1 MTSTTTDLDDP
12 TAGAHLDDDQLQ
24 AIYRHRGPFLTLYL
38 DTPGLDPESR
48 HEFDLRWK
56 SLRRVAVEEGAP
68 EELLA
73 QVDAVI
79 DGVDV
84 FDDTL
89 VVVATNTEI
98 LLDGPIGARRGMDQV
113 FWHELPRLVPL
124 IERRAEQI
132 PYVVVL
138 ADREGADLAVVDRD
152 DLATAATVE
161 GSRLH
166 LSRSA
171 PGGWSQRRYQQR
183 AENQWERNAA
193 EVAAHVAELADEV
206 GAAFVA
212 VAGDVRALQ
221 FLGEHLADRHRD
233 LLREIRGGR
242 HEGDDLDGAAEDVAR
257 LQATAAAE
265 VTVAALEDY
274 AQQRAASKAVQGA
287 DATFA
292 SLQRGMVRRLFVVD
306 DLGDDR
312 PSSHCW
318 ITDEPML
325 VAADGASLRDLG
337 HTPRRAPAVDAAIRA
352 ALAQG
357 GDVVLAPRNGPKSPD
372 GGIGAVLRG

>member
-1 MTSTTTDLDDP
+1 MTSTTTGLGGAA
-12 TAGAHLDDDQLQ
+12 AGAHLDDDQIQ
-24 AIYRHRGPFLTLYL
+24 ALYGRRGPFLTLYL
-38 DTPGLDPESR
+38 DTPGVEPESR
-48 HEFDLRWK
+48 QEFDLRWK
-56 SLRRVAVEEGAP
+56 SLRRVAEAEGAP
-68 EELLA
+68 DELLA
-73 QVDAVI
+73 EIDVLMGGVDAY
-79 DGVDV
+79 
-84 FDDTL
+84 DDTL
-89 VVVATNTEI
+89 VVVATGDEI
-98 LLDGPIGARRGMDQV
+98 LLDGPIGARRGMDQA

-152 DLATAATVE
+152 DLATAVTVE

-193 EVAAHVAELADEV
+193 EVAAQVAELADEV
-206 GAAFVA
+206 GAAFIA

-274 AQQRAASKAVQGA
+274 AEQRAASKAVQGA

-306 DLGDDR
+306 DLADDR

-325 VAADGASLRDLG
+325 VATDGSSLRQLG
-337 HTPRRAPAVDAAIRA
+337 HTPRRAPAVDAAVRA

-357 GDVVLAPRNGPKSPD
+357 GEIVLAPRHGPNSPD